1 MNNIAILLSTYNG
14 EAYILDQLRS
24 LGNQSCLNF
33 DLYIRDDASNDNT
46 VTLIKQFQSRSNLS
60 ITLLPTDKNLGARDS
75 FQCLLKHSV
84 QSQKYEYFMFC
95 DQDDVWVKD
104 KVLESYEKM
113 QCFDNPLESLL
124 IYTDLQ
130 VVDENLNILGDSLW
144 HDFNLDPNKKS
155 LNYLVMQC
163 NITGCTMIF
172 NRKLAELSL
181 PFTSDAIMHDY
192 WIALVASAMG
202 HIDYLNK
209 PTIAYRQHG
218 SNVSGGA
225 DKFNF
230 TYITQKA
237 LKFFNVDEFYQ
248 VLGRQIIQSKSFLL
262 QYHDQLSNEN
272 IEILEAITT
281 LQSVSLLKRVILIMK
296 YKLYKHGAIR
306 NIGLFLWI
314 IKMPSGLK
322 K

>member
-14 EAYILDQLRS
+14 EAYILDQLES
-24 LGNQSCLNF
+24 LENQSYLNF
-33 DLYIRDDASNDNT
+33 DLYIRDDASKDNT
-46 VTLIKQFQSRSNLS
+46 LALIKQFQSRSSLS
-60 ITLLPTDKNLGARDS
+60 IILLPTDKNLGARDS
-75 FQCLLKHSV
+75 FQCLLKYSI
-84 QSQKYEYFMFC
+84 QSQEYGYLMFC
-95 DQDDVWVKD
+95 DQDDVWFKD
-104 KVLESYEKM
+104 KVLESYEKI
-113 QCFDNPLESLL
+113 QSFDNPLEPLL

-130 VVDENLNILGDSLW
+130 VVDENLYILGDSLW

-155 LNYLVMQC
+155 LNYLAMQC

-181 PFTSDAIMHDY
+181 PFTSDTIMHDY
-192 WIALVASAMG
+192 WIALVASGMG
-202 HIDYLNK
+202 QVNYLNK
-209 PTIAYRQHG
+209 STIAYRQHG

-230 TYITQKA
+230 TYISQKA
-237 LKFFNVDEFYQ
+237 LKIFNADEFYQ

-262 QYHDQLSNEN
+262 QYRDQLSNEN
-272 IEILEAITT
+272 IEILEAISA
-281 LQSVSLLKRVILIMK
+281 LESVSLIKRIALVIK
-296 YKLYKHGAIR
+296 YKLYKHGIIR